1 MFESGGLRRFEVK
14 HKGPPGGASGPFAFK
29 SRLLSRDAT
38 GGGSSRPEALDNYDI
53 NLRSGSCGSG
63 NFGTVFGLKL
73 WKAKIWETLI
83 AWASILWWLDHRQ
96 SINCCTERV

>member
-1 MFESGGLRRFEVK
+1 MGAVGRKSRPFKANASVQDEDLYIHIYNQVFGFK

-53 NLRSGSCGSG
+53 NLRPRSCGST
-63 NFGTVFGLKL
+63 NFATAFGT
-73 WKAKIWETLI
+73 KIVESQDL
-83 AWASILWWLDHRQ
+83 
-96 SINCCTERV
+96 